1 MDISQSVIMTI
12 MTAATPLLLAA
23 LGEVIVERSGV
34 LNLGLEGMMATAAAC
49 GFAMAIVSGS
59 TTIGVLCAVLS
70 AMALAGL
77 FGFVTLNLGANQ
89 VASGLALTIFGLGL
103 SGLIGAGFVGTSR
116 PPLEPLFIE
125 GLTDLPGF
133 GKIIFGQDFF
143 VYTSWILI
151 LAILIFLHLT
161 RAGLTLR
168 CIGENHHSAHAIGL
182 PVLKT
187 RFRAVLF
194 GGACAGLAG
203 AYLSLVYTPFW
214 SPGVTAGRGWIALS
228 LVVFAA
234 WRAERVLLGALL
246 FGGATVLQLHAQAA
260 SLGLPSQLLSAVP
273 YLATLIALV
282 FMSLGRKSG
291 TVTPGSLGQP
301 FVPER

>member
-23 LGEVIVERSGV
+23 LGELIVERSGV

-59 TTIGVLCAVLS
+59 TTVGVLCAVLS

-77 FGFVTLNLGANQ
+77 FGFVTLSLGANQ

-214 SPGVTAGRGWIALS
+214 SPGMTAGRGWIALS

-246 FGGATVLQLHAQAA
+246 FGGATVLQMHAQAA

>member
-23 LGEVIVERSGV
+23 LGELIVERSGV

-59 TTIGVLCAVLS
+59 TTVGVLCAVLS

-77 FGFVTLNLGANQ
+77 FGFVTLSLGANQ

-214 SPGVTAGRGWIALS
+214 SPGMTAGRGWIALS

>member
-23 LGEVIVERSGV
+23 LGELIVERSGV

-59 TTIGVLCAVLS
+59 TTVGVLCAVLS

-77 FGFVTLNLGANQ
+77 FGFVTLSLGANQ

-143 VYTSWILI
+143 VYISWILI

-214 SPGVTAGRGWIALS
+214 SPGMTAGRGWIALS

>member
-23 LGEVIVERSGV
+23 LGELIVERSGV

-59 TTIGVLCAVLS
+59 TTVGVLCAVLS

-77 FGFVTLNLGANQ
+77 FGFVTLSLGANQ

>member
-1 MDISQSVIMTI
+1 MDISQSIMMTI
-12 MTAATPLLLAA
+12 ITAATPLLLAA

-34 LNLGLEGMMATAAAC
+34 LNLGLEGMMATAAAS
-49 GFAMAIVSGS
+49 GFAMAILSGS
-59 TTIGVLCAVLS
+59 TIIGVFCAVASAVMLS
-70 AMALAGL
+70 AL
-77 FGFVTLNLGANQ
+77 FGFATLGLGANQ
-89 VASGLALTIFGLGL
+89 VASGLALTIVGLGL

-116 PPLEPLFIE
+116 PPLQPFFIE

-133 GKIIFGQDFF
+133 GKILFGQDIF
-143 VYTSWILI
+143 VYTSWLLI
-151 LAILIFLHLT
+151 IAILIYLNLT
-161 RAGLTLR
+161 RAGLSLR

-214 SPGVTAGRGWIALS
+214 SPGMTAGRGWIALS

-273 YLATLIALV
+273 YLATLVALV
-282 FMSLGRKSG
+282 LMSLGRKSG

>member
-59 TTIGVLCAVLS
+59 TTVGVLCAVLS
-70 AMALAGL
+70 AMVLAGL
-77 FGFVTLNLGANQ
+77 FGFVTLSLGANQ

-194 GGACAGLAG
+194 GGACVGLAG

-214 SPGVTAGRGWIALS
+214 SPGMTAGRGWIALS

>member
-49 GFAMAIVSGS
+49 GFAMAIISGS
-59 TTIGVLCAVLS
+59 TTVGVLCAVLS

-77 FGFVTLNLGANQ
+77 FGFVTLSLGANQ

-161 RAGLTLR
+161 RGGLTLR

-214 SPGVTAGRGWIALS
+214 SPGMTAGRGWIALS

>member
-1 MDISQSVIMTI
+1 MDISQSVMLTI
-12 MTAATPLLLAA
+12 ITAATPLLLAA

-49 GFAMAIVSGS
+49 GFAMAIISGS
-59 TTIGVLCAVLS
+59 TTVGVICAVLS
-70 AMALAGL
+70 AMALSGL
-77 FGFVTLNLGANQ
+77 FGFVTLGLGANQ
-89 VASGLALTIFGLGL
+89 VASGLALTIVGLGL

-116 PPLEPLFIE
+116 PALQPLFIE

-133 GKIIFGQDFF
+133 GKIIFGQDIF

-151 LAILIFLHLT
+151 IAILIFLHLS
-161 RAGLTLR
+161 RAGLSLR

-214 SPGVTAGRGWIALS
+214 SPGMTAGRGWIALS

-273 YLATLIALV
+273 YIATLIALV
-282 FMSLGRKSG
+282 LMSLGRKSG

>member
-1 MDISQSVIMTI
+1 MDISQSVMLTI
-12 MTAATPLLLAA
+12 ITAATPLLLAA

-49 GFAMAIVSGS
+49 GFAMAIISGS
-59 TTIGVLCAVLS
+59 TTVGVICAVLS
-70 AMALAGL
+70 AMTLSGL
-77 FGFVTLNLGANQ
+77 FGFVTLGLGANQ
-89 VASGLALTIFGLGL
+89 VASGLALTIVGLGL

-116 PPLEPLFIE
+116 PALQPFFIE

-133 GKIIFGQDFF
+133 GKIIFGQDIF

-151 LAILIFLHLT
+151 IAILIFLHFT
-161 RAGLTLR
+161 RAGLSLR

-214 SPGVTAGRGWIALS
+214 SPGMTAGRGWIALS

-273 YLATLIALV
+273 YIATLIALV
-282 FMSLGRKSG
+282 LMSLGRKSG